1 MLIDEALGTGL
12 AGFNRF
18 LTFKPTIMDL
28 FEKIQE
34 TAAYIHKE
42 TGNYQPEIGIVLGS
56 GLGGLVD
63 ELEIEKTVSYKDIPH
78 FPVSTVAGHK
88 GQLLFAKLRSGKR
101 VVAMQGRF
109 HYYEGYAMQEVTF
122 PIYVMKALGVKTLLV
137 SNAAGGMNPGFKVG
151 DIMFIKDHINLLPNP
166 LLGPNDERFGERFP
180 SMHNA
185 YDKDLLQHGLDT
197 ASKLGIP
204 VQQGVYVGTTGP
216 TFETPAEYRYMRIIG
231 GDAVGMSTVPETIVA
246 NYLGMKVMGL
256 SVISDLG
263 GGEVALEVSH
273 EEVLAAVEKTVPV
286 LIRLVKEIVEGL

>member
-1 MLIDEALGTGL
+1 
-12 AGFNRF
+12 
-18 LTFKPTIMDL
+18 MDL

-34 TAAYIHKE
+34 TAAYIHQKTQE
-42 TGNYQPEIGIVLGS
+42 YNPEIGIVLGS

-63 ELEIEKTVSYKDIPH
+63 ELEIEKSVAYKDIPH

-88 GQLLFAKLRSGKR
+88 GQLLFARLKSGKK

-109 HYYEGYAMQEVTF
+109 HYYEGYPMQEVTF
-122 PIYVMKALGVKTLLV
+122 PIYVMKALGVKTLIV
-137 SNAAGGMNPGFKVG
+137 SNAAGGMNPNFKVG

-185 YDKDLLQHGLDT
+185 YDKDLLKHGLET
-197 ASKLGIP
+197 AAQLGIP

-216 TFETPAEYRYMRIIG
+216 TFETPAEYRYMRVIG

-256 SVISDLG
+256 S
-263 GGEVALEVSH
+263 EVSH

-286 LIRLVKEIVEGL
+286 LIRLVKEILERM